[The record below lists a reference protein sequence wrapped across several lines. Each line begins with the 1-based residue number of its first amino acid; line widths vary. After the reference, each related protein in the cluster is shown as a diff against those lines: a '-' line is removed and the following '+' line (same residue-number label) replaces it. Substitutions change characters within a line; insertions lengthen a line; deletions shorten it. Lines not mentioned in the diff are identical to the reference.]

1 MSGTRRRKSLT
12 VTDTSTPTLADHL
25 PFRHSLDT
33 GDKGFLVMW
42 AQSRLAQSGHYTGP
56 LDGRYDR
63 AVSLAVRKFQDGSDL
78 KVTGIIDRRTWEAL
92 CQLPS

>member
-1 MSGTRRRKSLT
+1 MANTRRKPMEV
-12 VTDTSTPTLADHL
+12 VTDHTPTLADRY

-42 AQSRLAQSGHYTGP
+42 AQSRLAEQGFYEGP

-63 AVSLAVRKFQDGSDL
+63 EVSLAVRAFQDKKNL
-78 KVTGIIDRRTWEAL
+78 KITGVVDRKTWDAL
-92 CQLPS
+92 